1 MFAVKLGCALSLE
14 YIYRFSKHHACSEHI
29 IWLFNNVP
37 GVFNFKKSPNAY
49 YGLHGIPQCM
59 PPEHHQ
65 EDPILAYQSYYKTKT
80 FAKWTKGVSPNSI
93 IEMSEVGPKKMKCS
107 ICKQEGHNK
116 RSCKTMPFSAP
127 KIEAETDVKMPED
140 TYTKDLL
147 KEQYALHKA
156 YVNGRIQTTKK
167 IGVEVRLPCIPE
179 DISENIVKF
188 ILHNKLK
195 DTTSRWDCKKG
206 DLQSEQEGKQECKCF
221 TSDGPSSF
229 TPSSEW
235 DVIYFLDARNW
246 LNDKFILYRVLLKRT
261 SSEWKNI
268 KVSKAQTFEDQTK
281 QGRRPRITW
290 ESLKPQISSYCNN
303 VYDGTF
309 DDIFNPLEARE

>member
-1 MFAVKLGCALSLE
+1 METNHEIDNVIVAAITKKVKKIKKIKKLLLIDDDYNPDIEVEAKSKEKKVLTEDLGKKLNPFSKMNYSEMKKDELKALCKERKIKGITGKNKVKL
-14 YIYRFSKHHACSEHI
+14 
-29 IWLFNNVP
+29 
-37 GVFNFKKSPNAY
+37 
-49 YGLHGIPQCM
+49 
-59 PPEHHQ
+59 
-65 EDPILAYQSYYKTKT
+65 
-80 FAKWTKGVSPNSI
+80 
-93 IEMSEVGPKKMKCS
+93 IEMLTQSESTPV
-107 ICKQEGHNK
+107 
-116 RSCKTMPFSAP
+116 SAQ
-127 KIEAETDVKMPED
+127 KNEAETDVKVEPVIKVEIAEEIAKD

-147 KEQYALHKA
+147 KEQYGLHKA
-156 YVNGRIQTTKK
+156 YVNGRINTTKK
-167 IGVEVRLPCIPE
+167 IGVKVRLPCIPE

-206 DLQSEQEGKQECKCF
+206 DLQSKKEGKQECKCF
-221 TSDGPSSF
+221 TSDGPPSF
-229 TPSSEW
+229 TPSSDW

-268 KVSKAQTFEDQTK
+268 KVSKTQTFEDQTK

-290 ESLKPQISSYCNN
+290 ESLQPQISSYCNK

-309 DDIFNPLEARE
+309 DDIFNPLEVKE

>member
-1 MFAVKLGCALSLE
+1 MVSTNKT
-14 YIYRFSKHHACSEHI
+14 
-29 IWLFNNVP
+29 
-37 GVFNFKKSPNAY
+37 
-49 YGLHGIPQCM
+49 
-59 PPEHHQ
+59 
-65 EDPILAYQSYYKTKT
+65 EDTS
-80 FAKWTKGVSPNSI
+80 
-93 IEMSEVGPKKMKCS
+93 KMKCS

-116 RSCKTMPFSAP
+116 RSCKKMTTPVSAP
-127 KIEAETDVKMPED
+127 KIEAETDVKVKAPVKVEMPED

-147 KEQYALHKA
+147 KEHYALHKA
-156 YVNGRIQTTKK
+156 YVNGRIHTTKK
-167 IGVEVRLPCIPE
+167 IGVKVRLPCIPE

-206 DLQSEQEGKQECKCF
+206 DLQSEKEGKQECKCF
-221 TSDGPSSF
+221 TSDGPPSF
-229 TPSSEW
+229 TPSSDW

-268 KVSKAQTFEDQTK
+268 KVSKRQTFEDQTK

-290 ESLKPQISSYCNN
+290 ESLQPQISSYCNN

-309 DDIFNPLEARE
+309 DDIFNPLEVKE